1 MRTRKLTQ
9 LTLGALLALA
19 LWRVVAVRSNTEPVA
34 VAAQDA
40 LPQAPKTPATRPTKA
55 LAAQLSNTRWLST
68 GLTAPAP
75 EEESVSEED
84 VSVEPTPLNV
94 EELDLREA
102 ESAMLTSR
110 WQSQQADPA
119 WSKESEAAIAK
130 LLLDGGFA
138 FEAMRELDC
147 RETVC
152 RFMLDAEDGARALAL
167 LRIGRRV
174 HDETWLDHT
183 AQHDG
188 SWSIEVFFARAGYR
202 LSGEGGRIDGKG

>member
-1 MRTRKLTQ
+1 MRTRKLAQ

-19 LWRVVAVRSNTEPVA
+19 LWRVVAMRSNNEPVA

-40 LPQAPKTPATRPTKA
+40 QPQAPKPPTKRAAKA
-55 LAAQLSNTRWLST
+55 LAARLSNTPWLST
-68 GLTAPAP
+68 GLTAAAP

-84 VSVEPTPLNV
+84 VTVEPTPLDV

-102 ESAMLTSR
+102 ELAMLTSR

-152 RFMLDAEDGARALAL
+152 RFILDAEDGARALAL

-202 LSGEGGRIDGKG
+202 LSGDGGRIDGKG